1 MPIKYRC
8 SNCRQL
14 LSVSRKQTGKE
25 FPCPRCGAQTR
36 VPAIPPELGGP
47 PDDPSNPRI
56 TAIPEPT
63 AKPETTEKAKSEKAK
78 PSPPPIPSNLPELPS
93 KEKPPAEKS
102 PAVESAGKQQDASES
117 STTAGDH
124 APHSQIVMSAE
135 VGPFKVKKR
144 LMDEDGMDLTPM
156 VDVTFLLLIFFMIT
170 ASFSIQKTLEFPKPN
185 PQDKGARQTLTIEN
199 LQNDSIMI
207 KIDER
212 NGITVDET
220 PLAEPALLAEQLTQL
235 RFSTRRTSVAID
247 AHKDSFHETVVAVI
261 DASNAAGMENIKLIS
276 RSSGK

>member
-36 VPAIPPELGGP
+36 VPAIPPEFGGP

-78 PSPPPIPSNLPELPS
+78 PSPPPIPSNSPELPS
-93 KEKPPAEKS
+93 KEKPSAEKS
-102 PAVESAGKQQDASES
+102 SAVESAGKQQDVPES
-117 STTAGDH
+117 PPAAGDH
-124 APHSQIVMSAE
+124 SPHSQIVMSAE

-170 ASFSIQKTLEFPKPN
+170 ASFSMQKTLEFPKPN

-212 NGITVDET
+212 NAITVDET